1 LVAVIGWVC
10 VRTIGDGSEAMN
22 AMTLNAK
29 FQTVPAS
36 TAGTWVEYLDP
47 LDADESSDAVVTTS
61 RRALTRV
68 ALVAAEA
75 GARFQR
81 EGIGHDPM
89 AWMLAPRRLFRG
101 SAALEACLDRDNCL
115 RAVLLHGLSIGL
127 DATPARI
134 DAILADDLS
143 GDDFGGPWSGGARG
157 DVSGGA
163 PSAPRLRLYSAVVVI
178 ARGGELLH
186 AFHASL
192 APSAAVVRER
202 IRARFGSAA
211 AAQAEIRV
219 GFDPEC
225 PATMGMVP
233 PAVVDTLIAVG
244 RRRRRASFE
253 GLDITVEQRLP
264 S

>member
-1 LVAVIGWVC
+1 
-10 VRTIGDGSEAMN
+10 MN
-22 AMTLNAK
+22 AIALGVSNR
-29 FQTVPAS
+29 
-36 TAGTWVEYLDP
+36 AGQSAHSAFTPFYEDP
-47 LDADESSDAVVTTS
+47 LDEDTVSDQPVTTS
-61 RRALTRV
+61 HRGLARL

-81 EGIGHDPM
+81 EDVGHDPM
-89 AWMLAPRRLFRG
+89 AWMLAPRRLFHG
-101 SAALEACLDRDNCL
+101 ASALEACLDRDNCL

-127 DATPARI
+127 DAAPGRM
-134 DAILADDLS
+134 DALLADS
-143 GDDFGGPWSGGARG
+143 PGDDDLGGSWAGGERGGMASGPPGSR
-157 DVSGGA
+157 
-163 PSAPRLRLYSAVVVI
+163 RLRLYTAVIVI

-186 AFHASL
+186 AFHASV
-192 APSAAVVRER
+192 APSAAVIRER

-211 AAQAEIRV
+211 AAQAEISV

-233 PAVVDTLIAVG
+233 PAVVDTLIAAG
-244 RRRRRASFE
+244 RRRRPAMLA

>member
-1 LVAVIGWVC
+1 
-10 VRTIGDGSEAMN
+10 MN
-22 AMTLNAK
+22 AMTLNTR
-29 FQTVPAS
+29 FQTIPAS
-36 TAGTWVEYLDP
+36 SSGAAIEYLDP
-47 LDADESSDAVVTTS
+47 LDPDETSDAVVTTS
-61 RRALTRV
+61 RRALTRL

-89 AWMLAPRRLFRG
+89 AWMLAPRRLFHG
-101 SAALEACLDRDNCL
+101 SAPVDACLDRDNCL

-127 DATPARI
+127 DAAPARI
-134 DAILADDLS
+134 DAILADGTGDGDL
-143 GDDFGGPWSGGARG
+143 GGPWFGGERG
-157 DVSGGA
+157 DVSSGSPG
-163 PSAPRLRLYSAVVVI
+163 SRRLRLYSAVIVV

-186 AFHASL
+186 AFHASV

-211 AAQAEIRV
+211 AGQAEIRV
-219 GFDPEC
+219 GFDPDC

-233 PAVVDTLIAVG
+233 PAIVDTLIAAG
-244 RRRRRASFE
+244 RRRRPSMLA